1 MTWKQKTFL
10 AIDNVHNSLEEA
22 KMFLRAPFVEGSWV
36 IVTSRLK
43 ETLRSLHIDES
54 ACFEMLE
61 VGNIDSEFPM
71 SEWKLSEGNSGSS
84 PMDALLGLPFFLHE
98 PRRFVLEGAFHLQPV
113 NTLSKLEIDERAC
126 FEMLESGNIDRELPM
141 WARELSEGN
150 SGSSPMDALFCPPF
164 FYDEDEQMRF
174 ELEAAFHPQ
183 PVNTLPKLE
192 QPECS
197 TLTQSHSQSSP
208 KTQQGFTFKPDK
220 NKKASSSLQVQTD
233 SVEPLSSEGMTSD
246 VTMSIEELESVPQR
260 KTQQGFTSKPDKNK
274 KASLSLQVQTDSVE
288 PLSSEGM
295 TSDVT
300 MSVEELESMDLGH
313 DPTSCND
320 GSKESSS
327 QVRSSFCEELQRL
340 TRSLS
345 LRKVCTPRE
354 QSANLTL
361 DQFLDNHHLHNPGAM
376 LFAGRVQVS
385 NRQLVQFVFKD
396 GEELAQVVGVGCFGQ
411 HAVVNITK
419 SLKVQV
425 VHDEDTWHQI
435 WKKAIIGGSSSQ
447 LVTFLKNSRSQ
458 STIDDVTT
466 LGNLSSQRLA
476 KQFGV
481 GLERD
486 SHLQSSVKV
495 HNQEK
500 GRREF
505 LILMF
510 ARYLLLDEILET
522 KFHDDYVE
530 AFEQNFPFCEEPFAL
545 RKSANLHDGVS
556 SGEWIWTST
565 LWANLWNYLPSLVK
579 NVGNT
584 QLGTG
589 RGGIGDGG
597 HGHGGDGGDGGR
609 DRDDNSGGDGVLPL
623 PPPDLDLENDGF
635 AIVEVHPGYGGRW
648 DNKDLVDKDL
658 QVSTITP
665 ILTFHFKKSK
675 ERRELNVVLCVTFD
689 LGEVVG
695 PKPRDEEELRFG
707 WFHDNLRMSLQ
718 SSDDD
723 AAFLKSDRQVVDEP
737 DNSTTTS
744 STSSSITSN
753 PFHVSFEAPGCSRSS
768 PSSFISLRGT
778 FGVSKDFKSRNTQVM
793 EMTSQLI
800 NKQVLRGFH
809 YQDTSTVNKNSK
821 LAFRYVFPS
830 IPKDRVIHDDATRN
844 IYMVSGLCS
853 TISPTVQ
860 GTWHQLNMSEASP
873 YAFHSSR
880 TFYEIVASK
889 KKVLLKD
896 CKRFEQTYDLKLY
909 INHAMTHI
917 YEYIGKRNI
926 LAGQGK
932 SCHLLDVGSVQEG

>member
-1 MTWKQKTFL
+1 MTWEQKTFL
-10 AIDNVHNSLEEA
+10 AIDNVHNSMEEA
-22 KMFLRAPFVEGSWV
+22 KIFLQAPFVEGSWV
-36 IVTSRLK
+36 IVTSLFK
-43 ETLRSLHIDES
+43 ETLRSLNIDES

-61 VGNIDSEFPM
+61 SGYIDSIFPIW
-71 SEWKLSEGNSGSS
+71 EWKFPEGNSG
-84 PMDALLGLPFFLHE
+84 PLPWDALFCPPLFDHKPK
-98 PRRFVLEGAFHLQPV
+98 RFVLEGAFQLQPV
-113 NTLSKLEIDERAC
+113 I
-126 FEMLESGNIDRELPM
+126 
-141 WARELSEGN
+141 
-150 SGSSPMDALFCPPF
+150 
-164 FYDEDEQMRF
+164 
-174 ELEAAFHPQ
+174 
-183 PVNTLPKLE
+183 TLPKLE

-197 TLTQSHSQSSP
+197 TLTQSHSQWSQKS
-208 KTQQGFTFKPDK
+208 QQRFTF
-220 NKKASSSLQVQTD
+220 
-233 SVEPLSSEGMTSD
+233 
-246 VTMSIEELESVPQR
+246 
-260 KTQQGFTSKPDKNK
+260 KPDKNK

-300 MSVEELESMDLGH
+300 MSIEELESMPQMIQPMDIGH
-313 DPTSCND
+313 DPTSCNE
-320 GSKESSS
+320 GSKGSSS

-345 LRKVCTPRE
+345 LRKVPTPRE

-361 DQFLDNHHLHNPGAM
+361 DQFLDNHHLRNPGAM
-376 LFAGRVQVS
+376 LIAGRVQVS

-425 VHDEDTWHQI
+425 VHDEDAWHQI
-435 WKKAIIGGSSSQ
+435 WNEAIIGGSSSQ

-458 STIDDVTT
+458 STIDNGTT

-510 ARYLLLDEILET
+510 ARYLLLDEILQT

-530 AFEQNFPFCEEPFAL
+530 AFEQNFPFCEESSAP
-545 RKSANLHDGVS
+545 RKSANLPDGVS

-579 NVGNT
+579 NGGNT

-675 ERRELNVVLCVTFD
+675 EIRELNVVLCVTFD

-707 WFHDNLRMSLQ
+707 WFHDNLKMSLQ
-718 SSDDD
+718 SSADN
-723 AAFLKSDRQVVDEP
+723 AATLKSDRQVVDEP

-768 PSSFISLRGT
+768 PSSFIGLRGT
-778 FGVSKDFKSRNTQVM
+778 FGISKDFKSRNTQVM

-800 NKQVLRGFH
+800 NKQVLGGFH

-830 IPKDRVIHDDATRN
+830 IPKDSVIHDDTTRN
-844 IYMVSGLCS
+844 IYMVSGLGS
-853 TISPTVQ
+853 TISPTVK
-860 GTWHQLNMSEASP
+860 GTWHQLNMIEDSP

-889 KKVLLKD
+889 KKGLLKD

-917 YEYIGKRNI
+917 YEYIGNPKI
-926 LAGQGK
+926 LRGLGE